1 MKTDLKRK
9 IIKGVIISVIAIV
22 IFFIVFLSIQSCQ
35 NSNKVTK
42 LLEIEKEIDQKMFEV
57 IKALQ
62 EYDIDTFVNVI
73 LDIEDL
79 KEKYDVNKSD
89 IETIKDDM
97 NKINVDANDKYEAN
111 KGRID
116 KIWKALFE

>member
-9 IIKGVIISVIAIV
+9 IIKGIIISVIAIV

-79 KEKYDVNKSD
+79 KQKYDINQSD
-89 IETIKDDM
+89 IDTIKDDM
-97 NKINVDANDKYEAN
+97 NKINADANDKYEAN